1 MSKHRSIQSET
12 ELRQTTHELLVPD
25 AGLAWRWLEDEPGE
39 RLELKLDGC
48 RLVFEVEFQLSPGAR
63 EVDRLAKRV
72 GSRPYLL
79 VAASLSETLVN
90 HCRERGVSC
99 LDLNGRLWVRA
110 EGILVDRYPAT
121 ARRFRP
127 AAPVPDV
134 FQPKSSRL
142 ARALLSQPARQ
153 WTQTELVERT
163 GLSPGLV
170 SRLVRHLVN
179 EGLVGQQ
186 GRSLRLAQPKGLL
199 DAWAVRD
206 DWSKR
211 TTVRQYSLLEADP
224 EQVAQ
229 RLVET
234 FAETVPLVFTQWF
247 AANLRHPYTVPPVVT
262 AYVSAPPA
270 EKWVQALRARPV
282 SEGGTLWL
290 AVPNDEGV
298 FRETQRV
305 GRFTLASDAQIYLDL
320 LRVGL
325 RGPDQAKVLRE
336 WAGFGKVKE

>member
-1 MSKHRSIQSET
+1 MSKNRTIQSET
-12 ELRQTTHELLVPD
+12 ELRQTARELLESNS
-25 AGLAWRWLEDEPGE
+25 GLAWRWLEGESGE
-39 RLELKLDGC
+39 RLELRLDGR
-48 RLVFEVEFQLSPGAR
+48 RLVFEVEFKLSPGAR
-63 EVDRLAKRV
+63 DVDRLAERP

-90 HCRERGVSC
+90 HCRECGVSC

-110 EGILVDRYPAT
+110 DGILVDRYPDA

-127 AAPVPDV
+127 AIPVPDV

-142 ARALLSQPARQ
+142 ARALLSQPDRE
-153 WTQTELVERT
+153 WTQSELGEHT

-186 GRSLRLAQPKGLL
+186 GRVLRLAQPKGLL
-199 DAWAVRD
+199 DAWAARD

-211 TTVRQYSLLEADP
+211 TAVRQYSILEANP
-224 EQVAQ
+224 EKVAQ

-234 FAETVPLVFTQWF
+234 VPKTVLLVFTQWF

-262 AYVSAPPA
+262 AYVSAPLA

-282 SEGGTLWL
+282 SGGGTLWL

-305 GRFTLASDAQIYLDL
+305 GPFTLACDAQIYLDL

-325 RGPDQAKVLRE
+325 RGPDQANALRE
-336 WAGFGKVKE
+336 WAGFGKAKA